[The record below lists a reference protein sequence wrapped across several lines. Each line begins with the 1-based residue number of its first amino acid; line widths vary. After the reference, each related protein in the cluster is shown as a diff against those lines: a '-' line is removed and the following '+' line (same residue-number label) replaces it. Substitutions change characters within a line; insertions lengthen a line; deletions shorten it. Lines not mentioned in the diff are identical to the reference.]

1 MNFLYTVLESYTFN
15 TSNDPI
21 TDQHFLDLITETN
34 IINININKSDQS
46 WGKLQYQVQSL
57 GYFK

>member
-46 WGKLQYQVQSL
+46 
-57 GYFK
+57 